1 MSTADCA
8 IEARHLVKTYAVH
21 GKGKK
26 HGIRALDG
34 LDISVPRG
42 MIYGLLGPN
51 GAGKSTT
58 VKILTSLARPDSGT
72 ARVEG
77 IDVLARPG
85 QLRRVIGVVA
95 QRSGADP
102 TATGRENLILQGRL
116 YGLRGGTVKARA
128 DELLGHF
135 GLTEA
140 AGRLVR
146 TYSGGMQRRLDV
158 ALGLMHRPA
167 VLFLDEPTTGLDPE
181 SRAAMWQ
188 EITRLAGGEGMT
200 VLLTTHY
207 LEEADRLA
215 SRLAIVD
222 RGRVVTSGTPD
233 ELKGELRGDAVQVE
247 LPAPW
252 DDADA
257 SLVRR
262 VLQGLPAV
270 RDVVIAGR
278 DRGRVGGDLPL
289 VPEERLSRRPET
301 AGATGARRFRLSAC
315 GSARHGFQPGGQLLV
330 HRRHRGFTAPDGADV
345 ARDDSQ
351 RGRHDDHRG
360 RRVLRAGDPDHGAQR
375 AGDQRP
381 RGHRHNRA
389 EDVVGRHPG
398 QLVRR
403 DVPRHRHRP
412 LDHHHL
418 DEHAQAERR
427 DADGRQR

>member
-1 MSTADCA
+1 VSTTDCA
-8 IEARHLVKTYAVH
+8 IEARQLVKTYAVR
-21 GKGKK
+21 GRK

-34 LDISVPRG
+34 LDITVPRG

-58 VKILTSLARPDSGT
+58 VKILTSLARPDSGE

-77 IDVLARPG
+77 VDVLDRPG
-85 QLRRVIGVVA
+85 QVRNMIGVVA

-116 YGLRGGTVKARA
+116 YGLRCGTVRARA
-128 DELLGHF
+128 DGLLAHF

-140 AGRLVR
+140 AERLVK

-188 EITRLAGGEGMT
+188 EIARLAKEGAGEVGGEGMT

-247 LPAPW
+247 LPA
-252 DDADA
+252 DADPA
-257 SLVRR
+257 RVRQ
-262 VLQGLPAV
+262 VLAVLPAV

-278 DRGRVGGDLPL
+278 DVSARSDDGAAAVPVVLAELQRAGVNAASVAVARPSLDDVYLRHTGRRYSESESPDRDGHAN
-289 VPEERLSRRPET
+289 EPET
-301 AGATGARRFRLSAC
+301 AGVSK
-315 GSARHGFQPGGQLLV
+315 
-330 HRRHRGFTAPDGADV
+330 
-345 ARDDSQ
+345 
-351 RGRHDDHRG
+351 
-360 RRVLRAGDPDHGAQR
+360 
-375 AGDQRP
+375 
-381 RGHRHNRA
+381 
-389 EDVVGRHPG
+389 
-398 QLVRR
+398 
-403 DVPRHRHRP
+403 
-412 LDHHHL
+412 
-418 DEHAQAERR
+418 
-427 DADGRQR
+427 

>member
-1 MSTADCA
+1 VSTTDRA
-8 IEARHLVKTYAVH
+8 IEARQLVKTYPAR
-21 GKGKK
+21 GEK

-58 VKILTSLARPDSGT
+58 VKILTSLARPDSGQ

-77 IDVLARPG
+77 VDVLARPG
-85 QLRRVIGVVA
+85 QVRHMIGVVA

-116 YGLRGGTVKARA
+116 YGLRGASARARA
-128 DELLGHF
+128 DELLAHF

-158 ALGLMHRPA
+158 ALGLIHRPA

-188 EITRLAGGEGMT
+188 EIARLAGGEGMT

-222 RGRVVTSGTPD
+222 RGRVVTTGTPD
-233 ELKGELRGDAVQVE
+233 ELKGELRGDAVRVG
-247 LPAPW
+247 LPAE
-252 DDADA
+252 ADPA
-257 SLVRR
+257 RVRR
-262 VLQGLPAV
+262 VLEALPAV

-278 DRGRVGGDLPL
+278 DV
-289 VPEERLSRRPET
+289 
-301 AGATGARRFRLSAC
+301 
-315 GSARHGFQPGGQLLV
+315 SARSD
-330 HRRHRGFTAPDGADV
+330 DGAAAVPVVLAELRRAGVNAASVAV
-345 ARDDSQ
+345 ARPSLDDVYL
-351 RGRHDDHRG
+351 RHTG
-360 RRVLRAGDPDHGAQR
+360 RRYSESESPDC
-375 AGDQRP
+375 D
-381 RGHRHNRA
+381 GHAN
-389 EDVVGRHPG
+389 ELDTVG
-398 QLVRR
+398 VSK
-403 DVPRHRHRP
+403 
-412 LDHHHL
+412 
-418 DEHAQAERR
+418 
-427 DADGRQR
+427 

>member
-1 MSTADCA
+1 VSMTGRA
-8 IEARHLVKTYAVH
+8 IEARQLVKTYAVR
-21 GKGKK
+21 GEK

-58 VKILTSLARPDSGT
+58 VKILTSLARPDSGE

-77 IDVLARPG
+77 VDVLARPG
-85 QLRRVIGVVA
+85 QVRHMIGVVA

-116 YGLRGGTVKARA
+116 YGLRGATVRARA
-128 DELLGHF
+128 DELLAHF

-158 ALGLMHRPA
+158 ALGLIHRPA

-181 SRAAMWQ
+181 SRTAMWQ
-188 EITRLAGGEGMT
+188 EIARLAGGEGMT

-247 LPAPW
+247 LPALR
-252 DDADA
+252 DDAEA
-257 SLVRR
+257 ARVRR
-262 VLQGLPAV
+262 VLEALPAV

-278 DRGRVGGDLPL
+278 DV
-289 VPEERLSRRPET
+289 
-301 AGATGARRFRLSAC
+301 
-315 GSARHGFQPGGQLLV
+315 SARSD
-330 HRRHRGFTAPDGADV
+330 DGAAAV
-345 ARDDSQ
+345 PV
-351 RGRHDDHRG
+351 
-360 RRVLRAGDPDHGAQR
+360 VLAELQR
-375 AGDQRP
+375 AGVSAASVAVARP
-381 RGHRHNRA
+381 SLDDVYLRHTGRRYSESESPARDGHA
-389 EDVVGRHPG
+389 SELGAVG
-398 QLVRR
+398 VSK
-403 DVPRHRHRP
+403 
-412 LDHHHL
+412 
-418 DEHAQAERR
+418 
-427 DADGRQR
+427 